1 MMGVAIIIPMLN
13 EAAALSRWLRYLAVL
28 DPALAEILALDSS
41 SMDGYVAIVRTTGLR
56 VLEPPIQGRPAQINR
71 GV

>member
-1 MMGVAIIIPMLN
+1 MGVTIIIPMLN
-13 EAAALSRWLRYLAVL
+13 EAAALSRRLRYLAVL

-41 SMDGYVAIVRTTGLR
+41 SMDGSVAIVRTTGLR
-56 VLEPPIQGRPAQINR
+56 VLEPPIRGRPAQINR

>member
-1 MMGVAIIIPMLN
+1 MGVTIIIPMLN
-13 EAAALSRWLRYLAVL
+13 EAAALSRRLRYLAVL

-41 SMDGYVAIVRTTGLR
+41 SMDGSVAIVRITGLR
-56 VLEPPIQGRPAQINR
+56 VLEPPIRGRPAQINR

>member
-1 MMGVAIIIPMLN
+1 MGVAIIIPMLN